1 MANTKAHSVGLEVHD
16 GYALYPGSKVTLKE
30 GMVFTAEPGVYV
42 VGFGGV
48 RIEDDVLITKN
59 GNVLLGRGELG

>member
-1 MANTKAHSVGLEVHD
+1 
-16 GYALYPGSKVTLKE
+16 
-30 GMVFTAEPGVYV
+30 V